1 MYCPYCGSEIPDH
14 LTICNV
20 CGNKL
25 DPNIVKGKSGNTS
38 DKPPKGRSPQ
48 KHETRLRSVIL
59 AAGIA
64 IGLIAGIGI
73 SLLGN
78 TKPDP
83 APDVPAPEIPAQSNT
98 SEQASAANSGSEQ
111 NIEQNT
117 EQSSAQNTAS
127 GTAAQVPDSGTTA
140 SGSKEEASDSK
151 TYPSDSASS
160 GIHSEE
166 SSAQNSTSDSASSK
180 TPAKNAAASEKLL
193 REQLVKTI
201 GSDSNI
207 ADFCVSDYDRDGTFE
222 AFALVGKPDDYD
234 VFFGSLYF
242 VTEDSAETV
251 ISESPFYAYSE
262 QNHMLRFDECDF
274 YLVGEYYTTADLSYV
289 FGVRNGNYYEHDF
302 SRKGTSLRQEEPGG
316 DMTIILSEYDATYDK
331 STDMYMGHTWKPYY
345 LYWDGDFREYGGI
358 EISVDDL
365 LKCSG
370 AQKYVDMITNHGFRI
385 DSIYYRA
392 NGIININYSSG
403 DSSLTQYDNMTL
415 IRNGSSVTV
424 KQISSQGGDDPAAY
438 SYGGI
443 YKPALYSD
451 IASYPGS
458 F

>member
-14 LTICNV
+14 LTVCNV

-25 DPNIVKGKSGNTS
+25 DSNIVKGKSEKTS
-38 DKPPKGRSPQ
+38 DKPSKDRSPQ

-73 SLLGN
+73 SLLRN

-83 APDVPAPEIPAQSNT
+83 PPDVPPEIPVQSNT
-98 SEQASAANSGSEQ
+98 SEQASAADSGSEQ
-111 NIEQNT
+111 VTAQNT
-117 EQSSAQNTAS
+117 EHGSAQNTAS
-127 GTAAQVPDSGTTA
+127 GTTAQVPDSGTTA
-140 SGSKEEASDSK
+140 SGPKEEASDS
-151 TYPSDSASS
+151 ASS
-160 GIHSEE
+160 VIQTGEN
-166 SSAQNSTSDSASSK
+166 SAQSSTSDSTSSK
-180 TPAKNAAASEKLL
+180 PAAKDAAASEKLL

-222 AFALVGKPDDYD
+222 AFALVGKPDEYD

-242 VTEDSAETV
+242 VTENSAETV

-289 FGVRNGNYYEHDF
+289 FGVRNGNYYEHEF

-316 DMTIILSEYDATYDK
+316 DMTIILSEYDAAYDK

-345 LYWDGDFREYGGI
+345 LYWDGGFREYGGI

-370 AQKYVDMITNHGFRI
+370 AQKYVDMITNNGFRI

-424 KQISSQGGDDPAAY
+424 KQISSQGGDVPAAY

-443 YKPALYSD
+443 YNSALYSD
-451 IASYPGS
+451 IATYPGS